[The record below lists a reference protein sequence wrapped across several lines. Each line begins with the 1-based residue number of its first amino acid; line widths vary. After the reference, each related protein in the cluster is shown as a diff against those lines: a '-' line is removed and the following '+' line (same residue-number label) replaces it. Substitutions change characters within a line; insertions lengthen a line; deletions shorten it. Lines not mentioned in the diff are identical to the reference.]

1 LAPYVITLSV
11 SERYGLS
18 LIAKRRFS
26 VSETASLSFR
36 RYKGT
41 KNKDAKQYFPSIIFK
56 YFSANI
62 LSFLSDI
69 TPYHRI
75 TVP

>member
-1 LAPYVITLSV
+1 MPFLHEQHAV
-11 SERYGLS
+11 SQCE
-18 LIAKRRFS
+18 
-26 VSETASLSFR
+26 
-36 RYKGT
+36 YKVT
-41 KNKDAKQYFPSIIFK
+41 KNKDAKQYFPPIIFK